1 VKKLSFVL
9 TGLLLAA
16 VLVLA
21 GAGCSLFGPS
31 VDEVKPGDLDSFE
44 GTPPTTEEEA
54 LQTLGM
60 AMGGVGMGVG
70 SDQQLTSD
78 MESALQE
85 ADSDFTGFNQVSA
98 QTMAAKLM
106 NSILAQQPEARE
118 ITAEG
123 DFEEN
128 EQTGSA
134 NMSLTITNEKVEG
147 TTGDITINFDGSI
160 EGEGGSDTT
169 RDFFV
174 DVEGTAEGDM
184 VMDNYSNSST
194 GGYKVDGK
202 VSMAADLDEDVSVVG
217 SKVTVNYDAYFE
229 IAAGLSI
236 SGDVG
241 GKFIYSFKID
251 QKVDNMV
258 IDTAEY
264 GTSGGYEAPEEVEL
278 TMSLKIY
285 NNDNEEIKSYEYTED
300 DSETVAGIFMSMYG
314 GGSTY

>member
-1 VKKLSFVL
+1 MKKLSLVL
-9 TGLLLAA
+9 VGLLFTAA
-16 VLVLA
+16 FLL
-21 GAGCSLFGPS
+21 GGTGCSLFGPS
-31 VDEVKPGDLDSFE
+31 VDEVAPGDLDSFE
-44 GTPPTTEEEA
+44 GTPPTSEEEA

-70 SDQQLTSD
+70 GDQQLVSD
-78 MESALQE
+78 MEDAMQE
-85 ADSDFTGFNQVSA
+85 ADDDFTGFNQVSA
-98 QTMAAKLM
+98 QTMAARLM
-106 NSILAQQPEARE
+106 NSLLAQQPEARE

-123 DFEEN
+123 DFEEDGD
-128 EQTGSA
+128 TGSA
-134 NMSLTITNEKVEG
+134 DMSLKITNEKVEG
-147 TTGDITINFDGSI
+147 TTGDITINFDGSVD
-160 EGEGGSDTT
+160 GSGGSDTT
-169 RDFFV
+169 RDFFI

-251 QKVDNMV
+251 QKVDNLV
-258 IDTAEY
+258 IDTADY
-264 GTSGGYEAPEEVEL
+264 GSSSGYTAPEEVEL

-285 NNDNEEIKSYEYTED
+285 DNDNEEIASYEYTED
-300 DSETVAGIFMSMYG
+300 SSDKLADIFMSMFQPSY
-314 GGSTY
+314 